1 MNNFLK
7 SNLHKILNEITKFD
21 YPTDKYLSLF
31 FKKNKKFGKKDRFFL
46 SEIVFF
52 YLRNKRLID
61 YYDSKEQTS
70 DSKINHLINLYENF
84 EKSNGIQ
91 FFYSLNVKE
100 KFPIDLLFS
109 VPKWL
114 FDKLKK
120 DFNES
125 FAIKFSEF
133 SVLRSNLTLRTN
145 NLKISRDNLINKFE
159 KLKIKASKTKYSPHG
174 IFVQTN
180 INLRKTDLYNS
191 GLFEFQD
198 EGSQLIADLVNA
210 NNKSTIVDF
219 CAGAGGKTLSISLSM
234 RGRGRV
240 YAFDISEKK
249 LLRLR
254 ERLNRLQLSNV
265 ITETIGQTN
274 NRRIKRLWGKVDKVL
289 VDAPCMGFG
298 TVRRN
303 PDLLW
308 KYNEENLATITKDQ
322 FEILSQASRLV
333 KPNGELIYAT
343 CSILKEENED
353 IINRFIKT
361 NKEFKVKEMD
371 YFFEKSKINEKSNF
385 LKTFPNY
392 DQMDGFFGA
401 ILVKAI

>member
-1 MNNFLK
+1 M
-7 SNLHKILNEITKFD
+7 
-21 YPTDKYLSLF
+21 
-31 FKKNKKFGKKDRFFL
+31 
-46 SEIVFF
+46 
-52 YLRNKRLID
+52 
-61 YYDSKEQTS
+61 
-70 DSKINHLINLYENF
+70 INLYENF
-84 EKSNGIQ
+84 KKSNGIQ
-91 FFYSLNVKE
+91 FFYSLNKKE

-120 DFNES
+120 DFNKS
-125 FAIKFSEF
+125 FAVKFSEF
-133 SVLRSNLTLRTN
+133 SVLKSTLTLRTN
-145 NLKISRDNLINKFE
+145 NLKISRDNLIDKFE

-174 IFVQTN
+174 ILVQTN

-210 NNKSTIVDF
+210 NSKCTIVDF

-240 YAFDISEKK
+240 YAFDIFEKK

-265 ITETIGQTN
+265 ITETISQN
-274 NRRIKRLWGKVDKVL
+274 NNSRIKRLWGKIDKVL

-308 KYNEENLATITKDQ
+308 KYNKENLATITKDQ
-322 FEILSQASRLV
+322 FEILSQASLLV

-353 IINRFIKT
+353 IINKFIKT
-361 NKEFKVKEMD
+361 NKEFKLKKMD
-371 YFFEKSKINEKSNF
+371 YFFEKLKINEKSNF

>member
-7 SNLHKILNEITKFD
+7 SNLHKILNDVVKFD

-31 FKKNKKFGKKDRFFL
+31 FKKNKKFGKKDRFYL

-52 YLRNKRLID
+52 YLRNKRLIHYFETKD
-61 YYDSKEQTS
+61 HSSVD
-70 DSKINHLINLYENF
+70 KINHLINLFENF
-84 EKSNGIQ
+84 ENSNGIQ
-91 FFYSLNVKE
+91 FYYSLNKKE
-100 KFPIDLLFS
+100 KLPPDLLFS

-114 FDKLKK
+114 FNKLKK

-125 FAIKFSEF
+125 IAIKFSEF
-133 SVLRSNLTLRTN
+133 SVLRSKLTLRTN
-145 NLKISRDNLINKFE
+145 NLKISRDNLVNKFE
-159 KLKIKASKTKYSPHG
+159 KLKIKVSKTAYSPHG
-174 IFVQTN
+174 IYVQTN

-198 EGSQLIADLVNA
+198 EGSQIIADLVNA
-210 NNKSTIVDF
+210 NSKCTIVDF

-254 ERLNRLQLSNV
+254 ERLNRLELSNV
-265 ITETIGQTN
+265 ITETISQN
-274 NRRIKRLWGKVDKVL
+274 NNKRIKRLWGKVDKVL

-308 KYNEENLATITKDQ
+308 KYNEDNLASITKDQ
-322 FEILSQASRLV
+322 FEILSHASHLV

-361 NKEFKVKEMD
+361 NKEFRVKEMD
-371 YFFEKSKINEKSNF
+371 YFFKKLKINEKSNF
-385 LKTFPNY
+385 LKTFPKY
-392 DQMDGFFGA
+392 DEMDGFFGA